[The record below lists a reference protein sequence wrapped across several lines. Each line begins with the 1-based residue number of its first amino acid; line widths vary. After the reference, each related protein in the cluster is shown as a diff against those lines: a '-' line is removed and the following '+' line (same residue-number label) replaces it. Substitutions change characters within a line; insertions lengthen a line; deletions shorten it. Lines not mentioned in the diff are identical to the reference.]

1 MEIVDKF
8 DNKRELLNK
17 TAQRHE
23 KIKGEY
29 RQSAHIWIV
38 NKECKFLMQKRSK
51 YKKSF
56 AGKWSQTGGAVA
68 EGETPLQGALRECK
82 EELGLDI
89 PKKEIELI
97 FSFKREYDFV
107 DVWLVRKNIDIKKL
121 KLQEEEVEEVKWVS
135 KEELEKMIKNNET
148 TPNVSFYFNMLIKLI
163 KEYC

>member
-8 DNKRELLNK
+8 NNKRESLNK

-29 RQSAHIWIV
+29 RQSEHIWIV
-38 NKECKFLMQKRSK
+38 NNEGKFLMQKRSK

-56 AGKWSQTGGAVA
+56 AGKWSQTGGAVD

-97 FSFKREYDFV
+97 LSFKREYDFV

-135 KEELEKMIKNNET
+135 KEEIEKMIKNNET

-163 KEYC
+163 KEYN

>member
-8 DNKRELLNK
+8 NNKRESLNK
-17 TAQRHE
+17 TAQRYE

-29 RQSAHIWIV
+29 RQSEHIWIV
-38 NKECKFLMQKRSK
+38 NNEGKFLMQKRSK

-56 AGKWSQTGGAVA
+56 AGKWSQTGGAVD

-89 PKKEIELI
+89 QKKEIELI

-107 DVWLVRKNIDIKKL
+107 DVWLVRRNIDIKKL

-135 KEELEKMIKNNET
+135 KEEIEKMIKNNET
-148 TPNVSFYFNMLIKLI
+148 TPNVDFYFNMLIKLI
-163 KEYC
+163 KEYN